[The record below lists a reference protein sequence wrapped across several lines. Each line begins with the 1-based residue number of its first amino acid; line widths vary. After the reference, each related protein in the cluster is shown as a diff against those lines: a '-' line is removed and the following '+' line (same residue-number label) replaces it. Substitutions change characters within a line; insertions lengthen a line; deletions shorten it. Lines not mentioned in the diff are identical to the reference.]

1 MGFAYD
7 APSTRLLVHTSTG
20 KLKTA
25 QQDKVRRIVVEGG
38 YGMPS
43 VCEIE
48 ADKDFAYG
56 DIGEALDIYA
66 HAPSSWL
73 GDIVFR
79 GTVQSREIRMD
90 AAYGV
95 RLVLRLYDASF
106 MMSARR
112 SSHVFKE
119 NMTYGEV
126 VKQVARKSGLAPLV
140 GGKILTDG
148 PKRKMIIQANE
159 TDWEFI
165 RRLARESGLVTYMR
179 LYTLLGKPLTDLYFG
194 VPTMA
199 KRSSVPSGL
208 KFELGDLRVLSMRGF
223 VSAVGRP
230 SSVAAIG
237 WDGLKGQPASGQ
249 MTLGKKTRR
258 SFEGRAEYRSDGAG
272 TYATLERFSETK
284 AEAVEYAK
292 SLAIH
297 HASAMQDLEL
307 VVRGNPLVKT
317 NAVIY
322 LDCGPYAAPN
332 GAHSVSSFTH
342 VYDPSLD
349 GFTTTI
355 YCSGIEDRSLGGL
368 NGNGEPAGRFHGV
381 YPAIVS
387 SVEDP
392 EQKGRVSLTLPWL
405 GKNFVTNWARVVQLG
420 AGKGT
425 GLQLL
430 PRPKDEVL
438 VAFENGQLDFPYVLG
453 GLYGKN
459 QGKIGNDEMIDK
471 NKKAPKKTALT
482 TKTGHQILLDD
493 DPETSSITIQ
503 TKNGQSCSIVLNDK
517 SGITITTKGDGK
529 NIVINSKSDLQLTAT
544 KKVTITGQDL
554 TVDSKGPV
562 KVKSSASVDVQGTS
576 VNVNAKGALN
586 LKGTSVTLQ
595 GSTGVNIKGAVVNL
609 N

>member
-1 MGFAYD
+1 MAFAYD
-7 APSTRLLVHTSTG
+7 ATSTRLLVHTSSG
-20 KLKTA
+20 KLNTA

-38 YGMPS
+38 YGMAS

-48 ADKDFAYG
+48 VERGFAYG
-56 DIGEALDIYA
+56 AIGEQLDIYA
-66 HAPSSWL
+66 HAPSSFL

-79 GTVQSREIRMD
+79 GTVRSREVRMD
-90 AAYGV
+90 AAYGA
-95 RLVLRLYDASF
+95 REVLRLYDASY
-106 MMSARR
+106 MMSAKRT
-112 SSHVFKE
+112 SYVFKE

-126 VKQVARKSGLAPLV
+126 VKQIARKNGLSPLV

-148 PKRKMIIQANE
+148 PKRRMIVQANE

-165 RRLARESGLVTYMR
+165 DRLARESGLVAYMR
-179 LYTLLGKPLTDLYFG
+179 LYSLLGRPMTDLYFG

-199 KRSSVPSGL
+199 KRSSTPSGL

-230 SSVAAIG
+230 NSVAAVG
-237 WDGLKGQPASGQ
+237 WDGIKGQAASGQ
-249 MTLGKKTRR
+249 MNLGKRTRR
-258 SFEGRAEYRSDGAG
+258 TFEGSADYRSDGSGA
-272 TYATLERFSETK
+272 YVTLERFSGTK
-284 AEAVEYAK
+284 AEAVDYAK
-292 SLAIH
+292 GLAIQQS
-297 HASAMQDLEL
+297 SAMQDLEL
-307 VVRGNPLVKT
+307 LVRGNPLVKV

-322 LDCGPYAAPN
+322 LDCGAYAAPN
-332 GAHSVSSFTH
+332 GAHSVSAFTH

-392 EQKGRVSLTLPWL
+392 EKKGRVSLSLPWL

-438 VAFENGQLDFPYVLG
+438 IAFENGQLDFPYVLG

-459 QGKIGNDEMIDK
+459 QGKLSNDDLIDK
-471 NKKAPKKTALT
+471 NTKAPKKTALT
-482 TKTGHQILLDD
+482 TKTGHQIVLDD
-493 DPETSSITIQ
+493 DPEKSSITIQ
-503 TKNGQSCSIVLNDK
+503 TKNGQSCSIVLDDK
-517 SGITITTKGDGK
+517 KGIIINTKGDGR

-544 KKVTITGQDL
+544 KKVTIKGQDL
-554 TVDSKGPV
+554 TIDSKGPV
-562 KVKSSASVDVQGTS
+562 KVKSTGSVDVQGTS
-576 VNVNAKGALN
+576 VSVNAKGALN

>member
-1 MGFAYD
+1 MAFAYD
-7 APSTRLLVHTSTG
+7 ASSTRLLIHTDTG
-20 KLKTA
+20 KLNTA

-38 YGMPS
+38 YGMPT

-48 ADKDFAYG
+48 TDQDFAYG
-56 DIGEALDIYA
+56 GIGERLDVYA
-66 HAPSSWL
+66 HAPTSWL
-73 GDIVFR
+73 GDFVFR
-79 GTVQSREIRMD
+79 GTVRSREVRMD
-90 AAYGV
+90 AGYGS
-95 RLVLRLYDASF
+95 RLVLRLYDDSY
-106 MMSARR
+106 MMSAKR
-112 SSHVFKE
+112 SSQVFKE

-126 VKQVARKSGLAPLV
+126 VKQIARKNGLSPLL

-148 PKRKMIIQANE
+148 PKRGMIIQSNE

-165 RRLARESGLVTYMR
+165 QRLARESGLVTYMR
-179 LYTLLGKPLTDLYFG
+179 LYTLLGRPMTDLYFG
-194 VPTMA
+194 VSTMA
-199 KRSSVPSGL
+199 KRSSTPSGL

-237 WDGLKGQPASGQ
+237 WDGVKGQVASGQ
-249 MTLGKKTRR
+249 MTLGKRTRR
-258 SFEGRAEYRSDGAG
+258 SFEGSADYKSDGAG
-272 TYATLERFSETK
+272 AFVTLERFSGTK
-284 AEAVEYAK
+284 AEAVDYAK

-297 HASAMQDLEL
+297 HAAAMQDLEL

-332 GAHSVSSFTH
+332 GAHTVSAFTH
-342 VYDPSLD
+342 VYDPGLD

-355 YCSGIEDRSLGGL
+355 YCSGNEDRSLGGL
-368 NGNGEPAGRFHGV
+368 NGNGEPASRFHGV

-392 EQKGRVSLTLPWL
+392 LKKGRVSLSLPWL

-425 GLQLL
+425 GLQLM

-438 VAFENGQLDFPYVLG
+438 IAFENGQLDFPYVIG

-459 QGKIGNDEMIDK
+459 QGKLGNDDLIDK
-471 NKKAPKKTALT
+471 NTKAPKKTALT
-482 TKTGHQILLDD
+482 TKTGHQIVLDD
-493 DPETSSITIQ
+493 DSETSSITIQ
-503 TKNGQSCSIVLNDK
+503 TKNGQSCSIVLDDK
-517 SGITITTKGDGK
+517 KGITITTKGDGK
-529 NIVINSKSDLQLTAT
+529 NIVINSKSELQLTAT
-544 KKVTITGQDL
+544 KKVTIKGQDL

-562 KVKSSASVDVQGTS
+562 KVKSTGSVDVQGTS
-576 VNVNAKGALN
+576 VSVNAKGALE
-586 LKGTSVTLQ
+586 LKGTSVTVQ
-595 GSTGVNIKGAVVNL
+595 GSTAVNIKGAMVNL